1 MIKYKG
7 KSLKHL
13 FYSFESKNRKKKKK
27 KGQHI
32 YKACHWIGVL
42 EICL

>member
-27 KGQHI
+27 RSA
-32 YKACHWIGVL
+32 YL
-42 EICL
+42 

>member
-13 FYSFESKNRKKKKK
+13 FYSFESKNRKKIKKK
-27 KGQHI
+27 RSA
-32 YKACHWIGVL
+32 YL
-42 EICL
+42 